1 MTLSG
6 SGGESPAPP
15 TADLHPLLEEAFEA
29 LERQGVRW
37 CLLRGETLLQ
47 RPDDVD
53 LLIAQPHGA
62 VARAIL
68 ENLGFVHLPA
78 WGRGPHLFFLAYH
91 QDTGSFVRLDVV
103 TELCFGA
110 MQELESDLGQ
120 PCLARR
126 RSSGGLAVLDADDAM
141 WTLLLHCL
149 VDKGHFAAHHRASL
163 QRLVSEADGT
173 GPARRI
179 VATFSPPGWTTA
191 RVVESLRLGRWET
204 LESLGRPISEAWA
217 RRQWPAA
224 QRRRAVNRMLRVCT
238 RALLVP
244 RRGVSVALLAPD
256 GGGKST
262 LAAGLEGTFP
272 GPVRSIYMGLTKASG
287 SKTRY
292 RVKAFGT
299 ARILRQYRRYLTG
312 RYHRSRGRLVVFD
325 RYIYDA
331 MLPPSRQLS
340 AIKRIRRRLLS
351 RLCPAPDLVLL
362 LDAPAEILYRRSRE
376 HSVAVL
382 EGRRRDYL
390 TLQGRVPNL
399 RVVDASGEQERVL
412 QEATSL
418 IWEVYRRRIKKR

>member
-1 MTLSG
+1 M
-6 SGGESPAPP
+6 
-15 TADLHPLLEEAFEA
+15 H
-29 LERQGVRW
+29 
-37 CLLRGETLLQ
+37 
-47 RPDDVD
+47 
-53 LLIAQPHGA
+53 
-62 VARAIL
+62 
-68 ENLGFVHLPA
+68 
-78 WGRGPHLFFLAYH
+78 
-91 QDTGSFVRLDVV
+91 
-103 TELCFGA
+103 
-110 MQELESDLGQ
+110 ELESGLGH

-149 VDKGHFAAHHRASL
+149 VDKGYFAAHHRASL
-163 QRLVSEADGT
+163 QELVSEADGT

-179 VATFSPPGWTTA
+179 VATFAPPGWTTA

-204 LESLGRPISEAWA
+204 LESLGRPISAAWA
-217 RRQWPAA
+217 RRQWPAV
-224 QRRRAVNRMLRVCT
+224 QRRKAVNRLLRVFT

-272 GPVRSIYMGLTKASG
+272 GPVRSVYMGLTKASG

-299 ARILRQYRRYLTG
+299 ARIFRQYRRYLTG

-340 AIKRIRRRLLS
+340 AVKKIRRQLLG

-362 LDAPAEILYRRSRE
+362 LDAPAEILYRRSGE

-390 TLQGRVPNL
+390 TLEGRVPNL
-399 RVVDASGEQERVL
+399 RVIDASGEREGVL
-412 QEATSL
+412 QEATAL
-418 IWEVYRRRIKKR
+418 IWEVYRRRIKRR